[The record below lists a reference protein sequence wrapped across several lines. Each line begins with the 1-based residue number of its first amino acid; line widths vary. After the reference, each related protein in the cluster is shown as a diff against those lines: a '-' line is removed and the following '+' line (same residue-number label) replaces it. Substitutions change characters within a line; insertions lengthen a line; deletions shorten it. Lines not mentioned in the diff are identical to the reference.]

1 MQTKDETK
9 YVNLE
14 VLKTLKTRKEYTY
27 KGLCDDGLF
36 KNGYKTG
43 NTKKAQIEEL
53 KQFADL
59 TIKSGKIKFSKF
71 YETRQLP
78 QIINNEFN
86 ENMNTLLLKYTSDM
100 LAIERDNGN
109 TKYTKA
115 GNEYYEILATPN
127 QLMGYLNLVNEVNF
141 NNKPDIVAESLKTD
155 IGVTKDVMNNIQQNN
170 YRSIQSALF
179 RLDNESYLTS
189 IKTYIGVYKDGDEY
203 IHVALDDLEIADI
216 KLIER
221 KILDETK
228 CKNIGEVINNRD
240 LLPIYHKHM
249 KPTLYKLGYNYVY
262 RGFKIS
268 GTVEA
273 LERGISQRKV
283 KDARIFINKEATQ
296 RAHDRLISRYEKVKK
311 KLSTLEEFI
320 QEQADIM
327 DLWSEEEQVKMIND
341 DLSITQKCILKDNYL
356 DDGHK
361 VIDVVMSSKSRKK
374 IKSVE

>member
-1 MQTKDETK
+1 MNTKDEITK
-9 YVNLE
+9 YVNEE

-27 KGLCDDGLF
+27 KGLCDIGLF
-36 KNGYKTG
+36 KNGAKTG

-53 KQFADL
+53 KEFAKF
-59 TIKSGKIKFSKF
+59 TTKNGKIKFSKF
-71 YETRQLP
+71 YETRQLS

-127 QLMGYLNLVNEVNF
+127 QLMGYLNIVNEVNF
-141 NNKPDIVAESLKTD
+141 NNKPKIVAESLKTD

-179 RLDNESYLTS
+179 RLDNESYLS
-189 IKTYIGVYKDGDEY
+189 SNKTYIGVYKDGDEY
-203 IHVALDDLEIADI
+203 IHVGLDDLEIADI
-216 KLIER
+216 KLSECD
-221 KILDETK
+221 ILDETK
-228 CKNIGEVINNRD
+228 CKNIGEVINNKD

-249 KPTLYKLGYNYVY
+249 QPTLSKLGYNYVY

-283 KDARIFINKEATQ
+283 KEARIFINKEATQ
-296 RAHDRLISRYEKVKK
+296 RAHDRIIARREKVMKQIG
-311 KLSTLEEFI
+311 SIEEFWE
-320 QEQADIM
+320 QEYSDIS
-327 DLWSEEEQVKMIND
+327 DLWNEKEKQIINMK
-341 DLSITQKCILKDNYL
+341 DLSITQKCLYKDNYL
-356 DDGHK
+356 HDGHK
-361 VIDVVMSSKSRKK
+361 VIDVVMSSKTRKK
-374 IKSVE
+374 IKS

>member
-1 MQTKDETK
+1 MQTNDETK

>member
-1 MQTKDETK
+1 MQTKDEMK

-296 RAHDRLISRYEKVKK
+296 RAHDRLILRYEKVKK